1 MIFTIIFHKKKCLKI
16 IRAKYISRCPGSV
29 TQFKGVKKIVLILLS
44 MTFNSSDSL
53 FILKTREIPLF
64 SILLSVTSFQ
74 TQ

>member
-29 TQFKGVKKIVLILLS
+29 TQFKEKKILLIVLS